1 MADKILIGCRL
12 PHGLTL
18 PSMKEGA
25 DPVTL
30 NGAYSHSSF
39 NAASGHIAP
48 WAYGK
53 TMVDSDLW
61 SAFKKQ
67 YGDKFKPLSSGAIF
81 EVKKAADA
89 EKMAIERQDERTGL
103 ERISQDDLAKD
114 KLQQIDPKTQKPV
127 KNKV

>member
-18 PSMKEGA
+18 PPMKEGA
-25 DPVTL
+25 EPVTL
-30 NGAYSHSSF
+30 KGAYSHPSF

-53 TMVDSDLW
+53 TMADADLW
-61 SAFKKQ
+61 AEFKKQ

-81 EVKKAADA
+81 EVKKPADA

-103 ERISQDDLAKD
+103 ERISPDDLARD
-114 KLQQIDPKTQKPV
+114 KLQQIDPKSQKPV